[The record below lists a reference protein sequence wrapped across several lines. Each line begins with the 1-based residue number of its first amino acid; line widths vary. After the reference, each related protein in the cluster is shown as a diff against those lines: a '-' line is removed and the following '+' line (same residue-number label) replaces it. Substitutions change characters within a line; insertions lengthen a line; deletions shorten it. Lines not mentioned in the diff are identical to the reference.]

1 MFLMLDPKLIE
12 QNIDLA
18 RARLAARGFETDLSE
33 FTLLNSRRKEIIK
46 SVETLEQQRNE
57 GSKRVGILKRS
68 KEEKE
73 LSTLLPKLK
82 TLSDQIKGL
91 NEKKAEVEGFLREFL
106 LNVPNIPDSSVPE
119 GVDESANVE
128 IKKWREPRQFDFE
141 VKDHV
146 LLGAE
151 LGILDLPRATKIAGA
166 RFALYRG
173 AGARL
178 ERALIN
184 FMLDIHTKQHGY
196 TEVLTPFVA
205 NAESLTG
212 TGNLPKFEED
222 LFKLSDTDYYMI
234 PTAEV
239 PVTNIHRDEIIPQ
252 DMLPIKY
259 VAYSPCF
266 RKEAGSYG
274 KDVHGIIRQHQ
285 FNKVELVRFAE
296 PQNSYQELEMLTA
309 DAAKILELLGIPYRI
324 VVLCAGDM
332 GFSSAKTYDL
342 EVWVPSEGRYREI
355 SSCSNFEA
363 FQARR
368 ANIKYRESKSSKVSY
383 LHTLNG
389 SGVAVGRALVAILE
403 NFQTEE
409 GTVEVPEVL
418 VPYMDGM
425 RIIDR

>member
-1 MFLMLDPKLIE
+1 MLDPKLIE
-12 QNIDLA
+12 RNIDLVGKK
-18 RARLAARGFETDLSE
+18 LATRGFDADLSE
-33 FTLLNSRRKEIIK
+33 FAVINSRRKEIIK
-46 SVETLEQQRNE
+46 KVEILQHKRNE
-57 GSKRVGILKRS
+57 GSRKVGTLKRS
-68 KEEKE
+68 GDQKG
-73 LSTLLPKLK
+73 LSELLPELK
-82 TLSDQIKGL
+82 SLSDEIKDL
-91 NEKKAEVEGFLREFL
+91 NENKAEVEGLLGEFL
-106 LNVPNIPDSSVPE
+106 LTIPNMPDSSVPE
-119 GVDESANVE
+119 GSDDTANVE
-128 IKKWREPRQFDFE
+128 IRKWGEPRDFDFE
-141 VKDHV
+141 IKDHV

-151 LGILDLPRATKIAGA
+151 LDILDLPRATKIAGA
-166 RFALYRG
+166 RFALYKN

-184 FMLDIHTKQHGY
+184 FMLDVHTSRHGY

-205 NAESLTG
+205 NTESLTG

-222 LFKLSDTDYYMI
+222 LFKLSDTDYYMV

-239 PVTNIHRDEIIPQ
+239 PVTNIHRDEIISA

-285 FNKVELVRFAE
+285 FNKVELVRFVDPE
-296 PQNSYQELEMLTA
+296 NSYEELEMLTA
-309 DAAKILELLGIPYRI
+309 DAARILELLGIPYRV
-324 VVLCAGDM
+324 VVLCTGDM

-342 EVWVPSEGRYREI
+342 EVWVPSENRYREI

-368 ANIKYRESKSSKVSY
+368 ANIRYRKSKGSKPAY

-389 SGVAVGRALVAILE
+389 SGVAVGRAFLAIVE

-409 GTVEVPEVL
+409 GTVEIPEVL
-418 VPYMDGM
+418 VPYMGGV
-425 RIIDR
+425 RVIGR

>member
-1 MFLMLDPKLIE
+1 MLDPKLIE
-12 QNIDLA
+12 RNIDLVGKK
-18 RARLAARGFETDLSE
+18 LAARGFETDLSE
-33 FTLLNSRRKEIIK
+33 FAVLNSRRKDIIK
-46 SVETLEQQRNE
+46 RVETLEHQRNE
-57 GSKRVGILKRS
+57 GSRKIGVLKS
-68 KEEKE
+68 SGDEKE
-73 LSTLLPKLK
+73 LSRLLPELK
-82 TLSDQIKGL
+82 VLSDEIKDL
-91 NEKKAEVEGFLREFL
+91 NEKKAEAEELLREFL
-106 LNVPNIPDSSVPE
+106 LNVPNMPDSSVPE
-119 GVDESANVE
+119 GFDDTANVE
-128 IKKWREPRQFDFE
+128 VRKWGEPRNFDFE

-151 LGILDLPRATKIAGA
+151 LDILDLPRATKIAGA
-166 RFALYRG
+166 RFALYKN

-184 FMLDIHTKQHGY
+184 FMLDVHTRQHGY

-205 NAESLTG
+205 NTESLTG

-222 LFKLSDTDYYMI
+222 LFKLSDTDYYMV

-239 PVTNIHRDEIIPQ
+239 PVTNIHRDEIIPAE
-252 DMLPIKY
+252 MLPIKY
-259 VAYSPCF
+259 VAYTPCF

-285 FNKVELVRFAE
+285 FNKVELVRFADPE
-296 PQNSYQELEMLTA
+296 KSYEELEMLTA
-309 DAAKILELLGIPYRI
+309 DAARILELLGIPYRV
-324 VVLCAGDM
+324 VVLCTGDM

-368 ANIKYRESKSSKVSY
+368 ANIRYRKSKGSKPAY

-389 SGVAVGRALVAILE
+389 SGVAVGRAFLAILE

-409 GTVEVPEVL
+409 GNVEVPEAL
-418 VPYMDGM
+418 IPYMDGIG
-425 RIIDR
+425 IISR

>member
-1 MFLMLDPKLIE
+1 M
-12 QNIDLA
+12 
-18 RARLAARGFETDLSE
+18 
-33 FTLLNSRRKEIIK
+33 
-46 SVETLEQQRNE
+46 
-57 GSKRVGILKRS
+57 
-68 KEEKE
+68 
-73 LSTLLPKLK
+73 
-82 TLSDQIKGL
+82 
-91 NEKKAEVEGFLREFL
+91 
-106 LNVPNIPDSSVPE
+106 PDSSVPE
-119 GVDESANVE
+119 GPDDTGNVE
-128 IKKWREPRQFDFE
+128 IRKWGEPRDFEFE

-151 LGILDLPRATKIAGA
+151 LDILDLPRATKIAGA
-166 RFALYRG
+166 RFALYKN

-205 NAESLTG
+205 NTESLTG

-222 LFKLSDTDYYMI
+222 LFKLSGTDYYMV

-239 PVTNIHRDEIIPQ
+239 PVTNIHRDEIIPAE
-252 DMLPIKY
+252 MLPVKY
-259 VAYSPCF
+259 VACTPCF

-285 FNKVELVRFAE
+285 FNKVELVRFADPE
-296 PQNSYQELEMLTA
+296 NSYEELEMLTA
-309 DAAKILELLGIPYRI
+309 DAERILKLLGIPYRV
-324 VVLCAGDM
+324 VVLCTGDM
-332 GFSSAKTYDL
+332 GFSSAKTYDI

-368 ANIKYRESKSSKVSY
+368 ANIRYRESKGSKPAY

-389 SGVAVGRALVAILE
+389 SGVAVGRALLAILE

-409 GTVEVPEVL
+409 GTVEIPEVL
-418 VPYMDGM
+418 VPYMDGIKVIS
-425 RIIDR
+425 R

>member
-1 MFLMLDPKLIE
+1 MLDPKLIE
-12 QNIDLA
+12 RNIDLVGKK
-18 RARLAARGFETDLSE
+18 LATRGFDTDLSE
-33 FTLLNSRRKEIIK
+33 FAVLNSRRKEIIQR
-46 SVETLEQQRNE
+46 VEALEHQRNE
-57 GSKRVGILKRS
+57 GSRKVGALKRS
-68 KEEKE
+68 GDEEE
-73 LSTLLPKLK
+73 LSRLLPELRS
-82 TLSDQIKGL
+82 LSDEIKDL
-91 NEKKAEVEGFLREFL
+91 NEKKTEAEALLREFL
-106 LNVPNIPDSSVPE
+106 LNVPNMPDSSVPE
-119 GVDESANVE
+119 GPDDTANVE
-128 IKKWREPRQFDFE
+128 IRKWGEPRDFDFE

-151 LGILDLPRATKIAGA
+151 LDILDLPRATKIAGA
-166 RFALYRG
+166 RFALYKN

-184 FMLDIHTKQHGY
+184 FMLDVHTKQHGY

-205 NAESLTG
+205 NTESLTG

-239 PVTNIHRDEIIPQ
+239 PVTNIHRDEIIPAE
-252 DMLPIKY
+252 MLPIKY
-259 VAYSPCF
+259 TAYTPCF

-285 FNKVELVRFAE
+285 FNKVELVRFADPE
-296 PQNSYQELEMLTA
+296 NSYEELEMLTA
-309 DAAKILELLGIPYRI
+309 DAARILELLGIPYRV
-324 VVLCAGDM
+324 VVLCTGDM

-368 ANIKYRESKSSKVSY
+368 ANIRYRKSKGSKPAY

-389 SGVAVGRALVAILE
+389 SGVAVGRALLAILE

-418 VPYMDGM
+418 VPYMDGVKVIG
-425 RIIDR
+425 R

>member
-1 MFLMLDPKLIE
+1 MLDSKLIE
-12 QNIDLA
+12 RNIDLVGEK
-18 RARLAARGFETDLSE
+18 LATRGFETDLSE
-33 FTLLNSRRKEIIK
+33 FAVLNSRRKEIIRR
-46 SVETLEQQRNE
+46 VETLEHQRNE
-57 GSKRVGILKRS
+57 GSRKVGALKRS
-68 KEEKE
+68 GDQQG
-73 LSTLLPKLK
+73 LSELLPELK
-82 TLSDQIKGL
+82 ALSDEVKDL
-91 NEKKAEVEGFLREFL
+91 NEKKAEVEGLLRDFL
-106 LNVPNIPDSSVPE
+106 LTIPNMPDSSVPE
-119 GVDESANVE
+119 GPDDTANVE
-128 IKKWREPRQFDFE
+128 IRKWGEPRNFDFE

-151 LGILDLPRATKIAGA
+151 LDILDLPRATKIAGA
-166 RFALYRG
+166 RFALYKN

-184 FMLDIHTKQHGY
+184 FMLDVHTKQHGY

-205 NAESLTG
+205 NTESLTG

-222 LFKLSDTDYYMI
+222 LFKLSDTDYYMV

-239 PVTNIHRDEIIPQ
+239 PVTNIHRDEIISAE
-252 DMLPIKY
+252 DLPIKY

-285 FNKVELVRFAE
+285 FNKVELVRFADPE
-296 PQNSYQELEMLTA
+296 NSYEELEMLTA
-309 DAAKILELLGIPYRI
+309 DAAKILELLGIPYRV
-324 VVLCAGDM
+324 VVLSTGDM

-368 ANIKYRESKSSKVSY
+368 ANIRYRKSKGSKPAY

-389 SGVAVGRALVAILE
+389 SGVAVGRALLAIVE

-418 VPYMDGM
+418 VPYMDGI
-425 RIIDR
+425 RVIGW

>member
-1 MFLMLDPKLIE
+1 MLDPKLIE
-12 QNIDLA
+12 RNIDLVGEK
-18 RARLAARGFETDLSE
+18 LATRGFETDLSE
-33 FTLLNSRRKEIIK
+33 FTVLKSRRKEIIK
-46 SVETLEQQRNE
+46 RVETLEHQRNE
-57 GSKRVGILKRS
+57 GSRKVGVLKRS
-68 KEEKE
+68 GDQQGLAE
-73 LSTLLPKLK
+73 LLPELK
-82 TLSDQIKGL
+82 ALSEEVKDL
-91 NEKKAEVEGFLREFL
+91 NEKKVEVEGLLREFL
-106 LNVPNIPDSSVPE
+106 LTVPNMPDSSVPE
-119 GVDESANVE
+119 GPDYTANVE
-128 IKKWREPRQFDFE
+128 IRKWGEPRDFDFE

-151 LGILDLPRATKIAGA
+151 LDILDLPRATKIAGA
-166 RFALYRG
+166 RFALYKN

-184 FMLDIHTKQHGY
+184 FMLDVHTKQHGY

-205 NAESLTG
+205 NTESLTG

-239 PVTNIHRDEIIPQ
+239 PVTNIHRDEIIPPE
-252 DMLPIKY
+252 MLPIKY
-259 VAYSPCF
+259 VAYTPCF

-285 FNKVELVRFAE
+285 FNKVELVRFADPE
-296 PQNSYQELEMLTA
+296 NSYEELEMLTA
-309 DAAKILELLGIPYRI
+309 DAAKILELLGIPYR
-324 VVLCAGDM
+324 VVLLCTGDM

-368 ANIKYRESKSSKVSY
+368 ANIRYRKSKGSKPAY

-389 SGVAVGRALVAILE
+389 SGVAVGRALLAIVE

-418 VPYMDGM
+418 VPYMDGI
-425 RIIDR
+425 RVIGR

>member
-1 MFLMLDPKLIE
+1 MLDPKLIE
-12 QNIDLA
+12 RNIDLVGEK
-18 RARLAARGFETDLSE
+18 LATRGFETDLSE
-33 FTLLNSRRKEIIK
+33 FSVLNSRRKEIIK
-46 SVETLEQQRNE
+46 RVEALEHRRNE
-57 GSKRVGILKRS
+57 GSKKVGVLKRS
-68 KEEKE
+68 GDQQGLSE
-73 LSTLLPKLK
+73 LMPELK
-82 TLSDQIKGL
+82 ALSDEIKDL
-91 NEKKAEVEGFLREFL
+91 NEKKAEVEGLLREFL
-106 LNVPNIPDSSVPE
+106 LTIPNMPDSSVPE
-119 GVDESANVE
+119 GLDDTANVE
-128 IKKWREPRQFDFE
+128 IRKWGEPRDFDFE

-151 LGILDLPRATKIAGA
+151 LDMLDLPRATKIAGA
-166 RFALYRG
+166 RFALYKD

-184 FMLDIHTKQHGY
+184 FMLDVHTKQHGY

-205 NAESLTG
+205 NTESLTG

-222 LFKLSDTDYYMI
+222 LFKLSDTDYYMV

-239 PVTNIHRDEIIPQ
+239 PVTNIHRDEIIPAE
-252 DMLPIKY
+252 MLPIKY

-285 FNKVELVRFAE
+285 FNKVELVRFADPE
-296 PQNSYQELEMLTA
+296 NSYEELETLTA
-309 DAAKILELLGIPYRI
+309 DAARILELLGIPYR
-324 VVLCAGDM
+324 VVILCTGDM

-368 ANIKYRESKSSKVSY
+368 ANIRYRKSKGSKPAY

-389 SGVAVGRALVAILE
+389 SGVAVGRALLAIVE

-418 VPYMDGM
+418 VPYMDGV
-425 RIIDR
+425 RVIGR

>member
-1 MFLMLDPKLIE
+1 MLDPRLIE
-12 QNIDLA
+12 RNIDLVSEK
-18 RARLAARGFETDLSE
+18 LAARGFETDLSE
-33 FTLLNSRRKEIIK
+33 FAVLNSGRKEIIK
-46 SVETLEQQRNE
+46 RVETLEHQRNE
-57 GSKRVGILKRS
+57 GSRKVGALKRS
-68 KEEKE
+68 GDQRG
-73 LSTLLPKLK
+73 LSELLPELK
-82 TLSDQIKGL
+82 ALSDEIKNL
-91 NEKKAEVEGFLREFL
+91 NEKKAETEELLREFL
-106 LNVPNIPDSSVPE
+106 LNVPNMPDSSVPE
-119 GVDESANVE
+119 GPDDTANVE
-128 IKKWREPRQFDFE
+128 IRKWGEPRNFDFE

-151 LGILDLPRATKIAGA
+151 LDILDLPRATKIAGA
-166 RFALYRG
+166 RFALYKN

-184 FMLDIHTKQHGY
+184 FMLDVHTGRHGY

-205 NAESLTG
+205 NTESLTG

-222 LFKLSDTDYYMI
+222 LFRLSDTDYYLV

-239 PVTNIHRDEIIPQ
+239 PVTNIHRDEIIPAE
-252 DMLPIKY
+252 MLPVKY
-259 VAYSPCF
+259 VAYTPCF

-285 FNKVELVRFAE
+285 FNKVELVRFADPE
-296 PQNSYQELEMLTA
+296 NSYEELEMLTA
-309 DAAKILELLGIPYRI
+309 DAAKILELLGIPYRV
-324 VVLCAGDM
+324 VVLCTGDM

-368 ANIKYRESKSSKVSY
+368 ANIRYRKSKGSKPDY

-389 SGVAVGRALVAILE
+389 SGVAVGRALLAIVE

-409 GTVEVPEVL
+409 GTVEIPEVL
-418 VPYMDGM
+418 VPYMDGI
-425 RIIDR
+425 RIIGR

>member
-1 MFLMLDPKLIE
+1 MLDPKLIE
-12 QNIDLA
+12 RNIDLVGE
-18 RARLAARGFETDLSE
+18 RLATRGFETDLSE
-33 FTLLNSRRKEIIK
+33 FAVLNSRRKEIIK
-46 SVETLEQQRNE
+46 RVETLEHQRNE
-57 GSKRVGILKRS
+57 GSRRVGGLKRS
-68 KEEKE
+68 GDQQG
-73 LSTLLPKLK
+73 LSELLPELK
-82 TLSDQIKGL
+82 ALSDEIKDL
-91 NEKKAEVEGFLREFL
+91 NEKKAEVEGLLRGFL
-106 LNVPNIPDSSVPE
+106 LTIPNMPDSSVPE
-119 GVDESANVE
+119 GLDDTANVE
-128 IKKWREPRQFDFE
+128 IRKWGEPRDFDFE
-141 VKDHV
+141 IKDHV

-151 LGILDLPRATKIAGA
+151 LDILDLPRATKIAGA
-166 RFALYRG
+166 RFALYKN

-184 FMLDIHTKQHGY
+184 FMLDVHTRRHGY

-205 NAESLTG
+205 NTESLTG

-222 LFKLSDTDYYMI
+222 LFKLSDTDYYMV

-239 PVTNIHRDEIIPQ
+239 PVTNIHRDEIIPAE
-252 DMLPIKY
+252 MLPIKY

-285 FNKVELVRFAE
+285 FNKVELVRFADPE
-296 PQNSYQELEMLTA
+296 NSYEELEMLTA
-309 DAAKILELLGIPYRI
+309 DAAKILELLGIPYRV
-324 VVLCAGDM
+324 VVLCTGDM

-368 ANIKYRESKSSKVSY
+368 ANIRYRKSKGSKPAY

-389 SGVAVGRALVAILE
+389 SGVAVGRALLAIVE

-418 VPYMDGM
+418 VPYMDGI
-425 RIIDR
+425 RVIGR

>member
-1 MFLMLDPKLIE
+1 MLDPKLIE
-12 QNIDLA
+12 RNIDLVGEK
-18 RARLAARGFETDLSE
+18 LATRGFETDLSE
-33 FTLLNSRRKEIIK
+33 FTVLNSRRKEIIK
-46 SVETLEQQRNE
+46 RVETLEHQRNE
-57 GSKRVGILKRS
+57 GSRKVGALKRS
-68 KEEKE
+68 GDQQGLAE
-73 LSTLLPKLK
+73 LLPELK
-82 TLSDQIKGL
+82 ALSEEIKDL
-91 NEKKAEVEGFLREFL
+91 NEKKAEAEELLREFL
-106 LNVPNIPDSSVPE
+106 LTVPNMPDSSVPE
-119 GVDESANVE
+119 GLDDTANVE
-128 IKKWREPRQFDFE
+128 IRKWGEPRDFDFE

-151 LGILDLPRATKIAGA
+151 LDILDLPRATKIAGA
-166 RFALYRG
+166 RFALYKN

-184 FMLDIHTKQHGY
+184 FMLDVHTKQHGY

-205 NAESLTG
+205 NTESLTG

-222 LFKLSDTDYYMI
+222 LFKLSDTDYYMV

-239 PVTNIHRDEIIPQ
+239 PVTNIHRDEIIPPE
-252 DMLPIKY
+252 MLPIKY
-259 VAYSPCF
+259 VAYTPCF

-285 FNKVELVRFAE
+285 FNKVELVRFADPE
-296 PQNSYQELEMLTA
+296 NSYKELEMLTA
-309 DAAKILELLGIPYRI
+309 DAAKILELLGIPYR
-324 VVLCAGDM
+324 VVLLCTGDM

-368 ANIKYRESKSSKVSY
+368 ANIKYRKSKGSKPAY

-389 SGVAVGRALVAILE
+389 SGVAVGRALLAIVE

-418 VPYMDGM
+418 VPYMDGI
-425 RIIDR
+425 RVIGR

>member
-1 MFLMLDPKLIE
+1 MLDPKLIE
-12 QNIDLA
+12 RNIDLVGEK
-18 RARLAARGFETDLSE
+18 LATRGFDTDLSE
-33 FTLLNSRRKEIIK
+33 FAVLNSRRKEIIK
-46 SVETLEQQRNE
+46 RVETLEHQRNE
-57 GSKRVGILKRS
+57 GSRKVGALKRS
-68 KEEKE
+68 GDQQG
-73 LSTLLPKLK
+73 LSELLPELRL
-82 TLSDQIKGL
+82 LSDEIKDL
-91 NEKKAEVEGFLREFL
+91 NESKAEAEGLLREFL
-106 LNVPNIPDSSVPE
+106 LTIPNMPDSSVPE
-119 GVDESANVE
+119 GTDDTANVE
-128 IKKWREPRQFDFE
+128 IRKWGEPRDFNFE

-151 LGILDLPRATKIAGA
+151 LDILDLPRATKIAGA
-166 RFALYRG
+166 RFALYKN

-184 FMLDIHTKQHGY
+184 FMLDVHTRQHGY

-222 LFKLSDTDYYMI
+222 LFKLSDTDYYLV

-239 PVTNIHRDEIIPQ
+239 PVTNIHRDEIIPAE
-252 DMLPIKY
+252 MLPIKY
-259 VAYSPCF
+259 VAYTPCF

-285 FNKVELVRFAE
+285 FNKVELVHFADPE
-296 PQNSYQELEMLTA
+296 NSYEALEKLTA
-309 DAAKILELLGIPYRI
+309 DAARILELLGIPYRV
-324 VVLCAGDM
+324 VVLCTGDM

-368 ANIKYRESKSSKVSY
+368 ANIRYRKSKGSKPSY

-389 SGVAVGRALVAILE
+389 SGVAVGRALLAIVE

-418 VPYMDGM
+418 VPYMDGI
-425 RIIDR
+425 RVIGR

>member
-1 MFLMLDPKLIE
+1 MLDPKLVE
-12 QNIDLA
+12 QNIDLVGEK
-18 RARLAARGFETDLSE
+18 LATRGFETDLSE
-33 FTLLNSRRKEIIK
+33 FAVLNSRRKEIIK
-46 SVETLEQQRNE
+46 RVETLEHQRNE
-57 GSKRVGILKRS
+57 GSRKVGALKRS
-68 KEEKE
+68 GDQQGLAE
-73 LSTLLPKLK
+73 LLPELK
-82 TLSDQIKGL
+82 ALSEEVKDL
-91 NEKKAEVEGFLREFL
+91 NEKKAEVEGLLREFL
-106 LNVPNIPDSSVPE
+106 LTVPNMPDSSVPE
-119 GVDESANVE
+119 GPDDTANVE
-128 IKKWREPRQFDFE
+128 IRKWGEPRDFDFE

-151 LGILDLPRATKIAGA
+151 LDILDLPRATKIAGA
-166 RFALYRG
+166 RFALYKN

-184 FMLDIHTKQHGY
+184 FMLDVHTKQHGY

-205 NAESLTG
+205 NTESLTG

-239 PVTNIHRDEIIPQ
+239 PVTNIHRDEIIPPE
-252 DMLPIKY
+252 MLPIKY
-259 VAYSPCF
+259 VAYTPCF

-285 FNKVELVRFAE
+285 FNKVELVRFADPE
-296 PQNSYQELEMLTA
+296 NSYEELEMLTA
-309 DAAKILELLGIPYRI
+309 DAAKILELLGIPYR
-324 VVLCAGDM
+324 VVLLCTGDM

-368 ANIKYRESKSSKVSY
+368 ANIRYRKSKGSKPAY

-389 SGVAVGRALVAILE
+389 SGVAVGRALLAIVE

-418 VPYMDGM
+418 VPYMDGI
-425 RIIDR
+425 RVIGR

>member
-1 MFLMLDPKLIE
+1 MLDPKLIE
-12 QNIDLA
+12 RNIDLVGEK
-18 RARLAARGFETDLSE
+18 LATRGFDTDLSE
-33 FTLLNSRRKEIIK
+33 FAVLNSRRKEIIK
-46 SVETLEQQRNE
+46 RVETLEHQRNE
-57 GSKRVGILKRS
+57 GSRKVGTLKRS
-68 KEEKE
+68 GDEEE
-73 LSTLLPKLK
+73 LSRLLPELRS
-82 TLSDQIKGL
+82 LSEEIKDL
-91 NEKKAEVEGFLREFL
+91 NEKKAEVEGLLREFL
-106 LNVPNIPDSSVPE
+106 LTVPNMPDSSVPE
-119 GVDESANVE
+119 GPDDTANVE
-128 IKKWREPRQFDFE
+128 IRKWGEPRDFDFE

-151 LGILDLPRATKIAGA
+151 LDILDLPRATKIAGA
-166 RFALYRG
+166 RFALYKN

-184 FMLDIHTKQHGY
+184 FMLDVHTKQHGY

-205 NAESLTG
+205 NTESLTG

-222 LFKLSDTDYYMI
+222 LFKLSDTDYYMV

-239 PVTNIHRDEIIPQ
+239 PVTNIHRDEIIPPE
-252 DMLPIKY
+252 MLPIKY
-259 VAYSPCF
+259 VAYTPCF

-285 FNKVELVRFAE
+285 FNKVELVRFADPE
-296 PQNSYQELEMLTA
+296 NSYEELETLTA
-309 DAAKILELLGIPYRI
+309 DAAKILELLGIPYR
-324 VVLCAGDM
+324 VVLLCTGDM

-368 ANIKYRESKSSKVSY
+368 ANIRYRKSKGSKPAY

-389 SGVAVGRALVAILE
+389 SGVAVGRALLAIVE

-418 VPYMDGM
+418 VPYMDGI
-425 RIIDR
+425 RVIGR

>member
-1 MFLMLDPKLIE
+1 MLDPKLIE
-12 QNIDLA
+12 RNIDLVGKK
-18 RARLAARGFETDLSE
+18 LATRGFDTDLSE
-33 FTLLNSRRKEIIK
+33 FAVLNSRRKEIIQR
-46 SVETLEQQRNE
+46 VETLEHQRNE
-57 GSKRVGILKRS
+57 GSRKVGALKRS
-68 KEEKE
+68 GDEEE
-73 LSTLLPKLK
+73 LSRLLPELRS
-82 TLSDQIKGL
+82 LSDEIKDL
-91 NEKKAEVEGFLREFL
+91 NEKKTEAEALLREFL
-106 LNVPNIPDSSVPE
+106 LNVPNMPDSSVPE
-119 GVDESANVE
+119 GSDDTANVE
-128 IKKWREPRQFDFE
+128 IRKWGEPRDFDFE

-151 LGILDLPRATKIAGA
+151 LDILDLPRATKIAGA
-166 RFALYRG
+166 RFALYKN

-184 FMLDIHTKQHGY
+184 FMLDVHTKQHGY

-205 NAESLTG
+205 NTESLTG

-222 LFKLSDTDYYMI
+222 LFKLSDTDYYMV

-239 PVTNIHRDEIIPQ
+239 PVTNIHRDEIIPAE
-252 DMLPIKY
+252 MLPIKY
-259 VAYSPCF
+259 TAYTPCF

-285 FNKVELVRFAE
+285 FNKVELVRFADPE
-296 PQNSYQELEMLTA
+296 NSYEELETLTA
-309 DAAKILELLGIPYRI
+309 DAARILELLGIPYRV
-324 VVLCAGDM
+324 VVLCTGDM

-368 ANIKYRESKSSKVSY
+368 ANIRYRKSKGSKPAY

-389 SGVAVGRALVAILE
+389 SGVAVGRALLAILE

-418 VPYMDGM
+418 VPYMDGV
-425 RIIDR
+425 RVIGR

>member
-1 MFLMLDPKLIE
+1 MLDPKLIE
-12 QNIDLA
+12 RNIDLVGKK
-18 RARLAARGFETDLSE
+18 LATRGFDTDLSE
-33 FTLLNSRRKEIIK
+33 FAVLNSRRKEIIQR
-46 SVETLEQQRNE
+46 VETLEHQRNE
-57 GSKRVGILKRS
+57 GSRKVGALKRS
-68 KEEKE
+68 GDEEG
-73 LSTLLPKLK
+73 LSRLLPELRS
-82 TLSDQIKGL
+82 LSDEIKDL
-91 NEKKAEVEGFLREFL
+91 NEKKTEAEALLREFL
-106 LNVPNIPDSSVPE
+106 LNVPNMPDSSVPE
-119 GVDESANVE
+119 GPDDTANVE
-128 IKKWREPRQFDFE
+128 IRKWGEPRDFDFE

-151 LGILDLPRATKIAGA
+151 LDILDLPRATKIAGA
-166 RFALYRG
+166 RFALYKN

-184 FMLDIHTKQHGY
+184 FMLDVHTKQHGY

-205 NAESLTG
+205 NTESLTG

-222 LFKLSDTDYYMI
+222 LFKLSDTDYYMV

-239 PVTNIHRDEIIPQ
+239 PVTNIHRDEIIPAE
-252 DMLPIKY
+252 MLPIKY
-259 VAYSPCF
+259 TAYTPCF

-285 FNKVELVRFAE
+285 FNKVELVRFADPE
-296 PQNSYQELEMLTA
+296 NSYEELETLTA
-309 DAAKILELLGIPYRI
+309 DAARILELLGIPYRV
-324 VVLCAGDM
+324 VVLCTGDM

-368 ANIKYRESKSSKVSY
+368 ANIRYRKSKGSKPAY

-389 SGVAVGRALVAILE
+389 SGVAVGRALLAILE

-418 VPYMDGM
+418 VPYMDGVKVIG
-425 RIIDR
+425 R

>member
-1 MFLMLDPKLIE
+1 MLDPKLIE
-12 QNIDLA
+12 RNIDLVGEK
-18 RARLAARGFETDLSE
+18 LATRGFETDLSE
-33 FTLLNSRRKEIIK
+33 FTVLNSRRKEIIK
-46 SVETLEQQRNE
+46 RVETLEHQRNE
-57 GSKRVGILKRS
+57 GSRKVGVLKRS
-68 KEEKE
+68 GDQQGLAE
-73 LSTLLPKLK
+73 LLPELK
-82 TLSDQIKGL
+82 ALSEEVKDL
-91 NEKKAEVEGFLREFL
+91 NEKKVEVEGLLREFL
-106 LNVPNIPDSSVPE
+106 LTVPNMPDSSVPE
-119 GVDESANVE
+119 GPDDTANVE
-128 IKKWREPRQFDFE
+128 IRKWGEPRDFDFE

-151 LGILDLPRATKIAGA
+151 LDILDLPRATKIAGA
-166 RFALYRG
+166 RFALYKN

-184 FMLDIHTKQHGY
+184 FMLDVHTKQHGY

-205 NAESLTG
+205 NTESLTG

-239 PVTNIHRDEIIPQ
+239 PVTNIHRDEIIPPE
-252 DMLPIKY
+252 MLPIKY
-259 VAYSPCF
+259 VAYTPCF

-285 FNKVELVRFAE
+285 FNKVELVRFADPE
-296 PQNSYQELEMLTA
+296 NSYEELEMLTA
-309 DAAKILELLGIPYRI
+309 DAAKILELLGIPYR
-324 VVLCAGDM
+324 VVLLCTGDM

-368 ANIKYRESKSSKVSY
+368 ANIRYRKSKGSKPAY

-389 SGVAVGRALVAILE
+389 SGVAVGRALLAIVE

-418 VPYMDGM
+418 VPYMDGI
-425 RIIDR
+425 RVIGR

>member
-1 MFLMLDPKLIE
+1 MLDPKLIE
-12 QNIDLA
+12 QNIDLVGEK
-18 RARLAARGFETDLSE
+18 LATRGYETDLSE
-33 FTLLNSRRKEIIK
+33 FVVLNSRRKEIIIR
-46 SVETLEQQRNE
+46 VETLERQKNE
-57 GSKRVGILKRS
+57 GSRKVGTLKRS
-68 KEEKE
+68 GDEKE
-73 LSTLLPKLK
+73 LSRLLPELK
-82 TLSDQIKGL
+82 TLSEEIKDL
-91 NEKKAEVEGFLREFL
+91 NEKKAEVEALLREFL
-106 LNVPNIPDSSVPE
+106 LGVPNMPDSSVPE
-119 GVDESANVE
+119 GPDDTGNVE
-128 IKKWREPRQFDFE
+128 IRKWGEPRDFEFE

-151 LGILDLPRATKIAGA
+151 LDILDLPRATKIAGA
-166 RFALYRG
+166 RFALYKN

-205 NAESLTG
+205 NTESLTG

-222 LFKLSDTDYYMI
+222 LFKLSGTDYYMV

-239 PVTNIHRDEIIPQ
+239 PVTNIHRDEIIPAE
-252 DMLPIKY
+252 MLPVKY
-259 VAYSPCF
+259 VACTPCF

-285 FNKVELVRFAE
+285 FNKVELVRFADPE
-296 PQNSYQELEMLTA
+296 NSYEELEMLTA
-309 DAAKILELLGIPYRI
+309 DAERILELLGIPYRV
-324 VVLCAGDM
+324 VVLCTGDM
-332 GFSSAKTYDL
+332 GFSSAKTYDI

-368 ANIKYRESKSSKVSY
+368 ANIRYRESKGSKPVY

-389 SGVAVGRALVAILE
+389 SGVAVGRALLAILE

-409 GTVEVPEVL
+409 GTVEIPEVL
-418 VPYMDGM
+418 VPYMDGIKVIS
-425 RIIDR
+425 R

>member
-1 MFLMLDPKLIE
+1 MIQMLDPKLIE
-12 QNIDLA
+12 RNIDLVGE
-18 RARLAARGFETDLSE
+18 RLATRGFETDLSE
-33 FTLLNSRRKEIIK
+33 FAVLNSRRKEIIK
-46 SVETLEQQRNE
+46 RVETLEHQRNE
-57 GSKRVGILKRS
+57 GSRRVGGLKRS
-68 KEEKE
+68 GDQQG
-73 LSTLLPKLK
+73 LSELLPELK
-82 TLSDQIKGL
+82 ALSDEIKDL
-91 NEKKAEVEGFLREFL
+91 NEKKAEVEGLLRGFL
-106 LNVPNIPDSSVPE
+106 LTIPNMPDSSVPE
-119 GVDESANVE
+119 GLDDTANVE
-128 IKKWREPRQFDFE
+128 IRKWGEPRDFDFE
-141 VKDHV
+141 IKDHV

-151 LGILDLPRATKIAGA
+151 LDILDLPRATKIAGA
-166 RFALYRG
+166 RFALYKN

-184 FMLDIHTKQHGY
+184 FMLDVHTRRHGY

-205 NAESLTG
+205 NTESLTG

-222 LFKLSDTDYYMI
+222 LFKLSDTDYYMV

-239 PVTNIHRDEIIPQ
+239 PVTNIHRDEIIPAE
-252 DMLPIKY
+252 MLPIKY

-285 FNKVELVRFAE
+285 FNKVELVRFADPE
-296 PQNSYQELEMLTA
+296 NSYEELEMLTA
-309 DAAKILELLGIPYRI
+309 DAAKILELLGIPYRV
-324 VVLCAGDM
+324 VVLCTGDM

-368 ANIKYRESKSSKVSY
+368 ANIRYRKSKGSKPAY

-389 SGVAVGRALVAILE
+389 SGVAVGRALLAIVE

-418 VPYMDGM
+418 VPYMDGI
-425 RIIDR
+425 RVIGR

>member
-1 MFLMLDPKLIE
+1 MLDPKLIE
-12 QNIDLA
+12 RNIDLVGKK
-18 RARLAARGFETDLSE
+18 LATRGFETDLSE
-33 FTLLNSRRKEIIK
+33 FAVLNSRRKDIIK
-46 SVETLEQQRNE
+46 RVETLEHQRNK
-57 GSKRVGILKRS
+57 GSRKAGALKRS
-68 KEEKE
+68 GDEKE
-73 LSTLLPKLK
+73 LSRLLPELK
-82 TLSDQIKGL
+82 ALSDEIKDL
-91 NEKKAEVEGFLREFL
+91 NEKKMEAEELLREFL
-106 LNVPNIPDSSVPE
+106 LNVPNLPDSSVPE
-119 GVDESANVE
+119 GPDDTANVE
-128 IKKWREPRQFDFE
+128 IRKWGEPRNFNFE

-151 LGILDLPRATKIAGA
+151 LDILDLPRATKIAGA
-166 RFALYRG
+166 RFALYKS

-184 FMLDIHTKQHGY
+184 FMLDVHTKRHGY

-205 NAESLTG
+205 NTESLTG

-222 LFKLSDTDYYMI
+222 LFKLSDTDYYMV

-239 PVTNIHRDEIIPQ
+239 PVTNIHRDEIIPAE
-252 DMLPIKY
+252 MLPIKY
-259 VAYSPCF
+259 VAYTPCF

-285 FNKVELVRFAE
+285 FNKVELVRFADPE
-296 PQNSYQELEMLTA
+296 SSYEELEILSA
-309 DAAKILELLGIPYRI
+309 DAARILELLGIPYRV
-324 VVLCAGDM
+324 VVLCTGDL

-368 ANIKYRESKSSKVSY
+368 ANIRYRESKGSKPAY

-389 SGVAVGRALVAILE
+389 SGVAVGRALLAILE

-418 VPYMDGM
+418 VPYMDGI
-425 RIIDR
+425 RVIGR

>member
-1 MFLMLDPKLIE
+1 MLDPKLIE
-12 QNIDLA
+12 RNIDLVGEK
-18 RARLAARGFETDLSE
+18 LATRGFDTDLSE
-33 FTLLNSRRKEIIK
+33 FAVLNSRRKEIIQK
-46 SVETLEQQRNE
+46 VETLEHRRNE
-57 GSKRVGILKRS
+57 GSKKVDTLKRS
-68 KEEKE
+68 GDEDE
-73 LSTLLPKLK
+73 LSRLLPELRA
-82 TLSDQIKGL
+82 LSEEIKDL
-91 NEKKAEVEGFLREFL
+91 NERKTEVESLLRKFL
-106 LNVPNIPDSSVPE
+106 LNVPNMPDSSVPE
-119 GVDESANVE
+119 GSDDTANVE
-128 IKKWREPRQFDFE
+128 IRKWGEPRDFNFE

-151 LGILDLPRATKIAGA
+151 LDILDLPRATKITGA
-166 RFALYRG
+166 RFALYKN

-184 FMLDIHTKQHGY
+184 FMLDVHTKQHEY

-222 LFKLSDTDYYMI
+222 LFKLSDTDYYMV

-239 PVTNIHRDEIIPQ
+239 PVTNIHRDEIIPAE
-252 DMLPIKY
+252 MLPIKY
-259 VAYSPCF
+259 VAYTPCF

-285 FNKVELVRFAE
+285 FNKVELVRFANPE
-296 PQNSYQELEMLTA
+296 NSYEELETLTA
-309 DAAKILELLGIPYRI
+309 DAAKILELLGIPYRVI
-324 VVLCAGDM
+324 VLCTGDM

-368 ANIKYRESKSSKVSY
+368 ANIRYRKSKGSKPSY

-389 SGVAVGRALVAILE
+389 SGVAVGRALLAILE

-409 GTVEVPEVL
+409 GTVEIPEAL
-418 VPYMDGM
+418 VPYMDGVKVIS
-425 RIIDR
+425 R

>member
-1 MFLMLDPKLIE
+1 MLDPKLIE
-12 QNIDLA
+12 RNIDLVGEK
-18 RARLAARGFETDLSE
+18 LATRGFETDLSE
-33 FTLLNSRRKEIIK
+33 FTVLNSRRKEIIK
-46 SVETLEQQRNE
+46 RVETLEYQRNE
-57 GSKRVGILKRS
+57 GSRKVGTLKRS
-68 KEEKE
+68 GDQQG
-73 LSTLLPKLK
+73 LSELLPELK
-82 TLSDQIKGL
+82 ALSEEIKDL
-91 NEKKAEVEGFLREFL
+91 NEKKAEAEGLLREFL
-106 LNVPNIPDSSVPE
+106 LTVPNMPDSSVPE
-119 GVDESANVE
+119 GPDDTANVE
-128 IKKWREPRQFDFE
+128 IRKWGEPRDFDFE

-151 LGILDLPRATKIAGA
+151 LDILDLPRATKIAGA
-166 RFALYRG
+166 RFALYKN

-184 FMLDIHTKQHGY
+184 FMLDVHTKQHGY

-205 NAESLTG
+205 NTESLTG

-222 LFKLSDTDYYMI
+222 LFKLSDTDYYMV

-239 PVTNIHRDEIIPQ
+239 PVTNIHRDEIIPPE
-252 DMLPIKY
+252 MLPIKY
-259 VAYSPCF
+259 VAYTPCF

-285 FNKVELVRFAE
+285 FNKVELVRFADPE
-296 PQNSYQELEMLTA
+296 NSYEELEMLTA
-309 DAAKILELLGIPYRI
+309 DAAKILELLGIPYR
-324 VVLCAGDM
+324 VVLLCTGDM

-368 ANIKYRESKSSKVSY
+368 ANIRYRKSKGSKPAY

-389 SGVAVGRALVAILE
+389 SGVAVGRALLAIVE

-409 GTVEVPEVL
+409 GTVEIPEVL
-418 VPYMDGM
+418 VPYMDGI
-425 RIIDR
+425 RVIGR

>member
-1 MFLMLDPKLIE
+1 MLDPKLIE
-12 QNIDLA
+12 QNIDLVGKK
-18 RARLAARGFETDLSE
+18 LATRGFDTDLSE
-33 FTLLNSRRKEIIK
+33 FAVLNSRRKEIIQR
-46 SVETLEQQRNE
+46 VEALEHQRNE
-57 GSKRVGILKRS
+57 GSRKVGALKRS
-68 KEEKE
+68 GDEEE
-73 LSTLLPKLK
+73 LSRLLPELRS
-82 TLSDQIKGL
+82 LSDEIKDL
-91 NEKKAEVEGFLREFL
+91 NEKKTEAEALLREFL
-106 LNVPNIPDSSVPE
+106 LNVPNMPDSSVPE
-119 GVDESANVE
+119 GPDDTANVE
-128 IKKWREPRQFDFE
+128 IRKWGEPRDFDFE

-151 LGILDLPRATKIAGA
+151 LDILDLPRATKIAGA
-166 RFALYRG
+166 RFALYKN

-184 FMLDIHTKQHGY
+184 FMLDVHTKQHGY

-205 NAESLTG
+205 NTESLTG

-222 LFKLSDTDYYMI
+222 LFKLSDTDYYMV

-239 PVTNIHRDEIIPQ
+239 PVTNIHRDEIIPAE
-252 DMLPIKY
+252 MLPIKY
-259 VAYSPCF
+259 TAYTPCF

-285 FNKVELVRFAE
+285 FNKVELVRFADPE
-296 PQNSYQELEMLTA
+296 NSYEELETLTA
-309 DAAKILELLGIPYRI
+309 DAARILELLGIPYRV
-324 VVLCAGDM
+324 VVLCTGDM

-368 ANIKYRESKSSKVSY
+368 ANIRYRKSKGSKPAY

-389 SGVAVGRALVAILE
+389 SGVAVGRALLAILE

-418 VPYMDGM
+418 VPYMDGV
-425 RIIDR
+425 RVIGR

>member
-1 MFLMLDPKLIE
+1 MLDPKLIE
-12 QNIDLA
+12 RNIDLVGEK
-18 RARLAARGFETDLSE
+18 LATRGFETDLSE
-33 FTLLNSRRKEIIK
+33 FAVLNSRRKEIIQK
-46 SVETLEQQRNE
+46 VETLEHRRNE
-57 GSKRVGILKRS
+57 GSRKVGALKRS
-68 KEEKE
+68 GDQQG
-73 LSTLLPKLK
+73 LSELLPELK
-82 TLSDQIKGL
+82 ALSDEIKDL
-91 NEKKAEVEGFLREFL
+91 NEKKADAEGLLREFL
-106 LNVPNIPDSSVPE
+106 LTVPNMPDSSVPE
-119 GVDESANVE
+119 GPDDTANVE
-128 IKKWREPRQFDFE
+128 IRKWGEPRDFDFE

-151 LGILDLPRATKIAGA
+151 LDILDLPRAAKIAGA
-166 RFALYRG
+166 RFALYKN

-184 FMLDIHTKQHGY
+184 FMLDFHTKQHGY

-222 LFKLSDTDYYMI
+222 LFKLSDTDYYMV

-239 PVTNIHRDEIIPQ
+239 PVTNIHRDEIIPAE
-252 DMLPIKY
+252 MLPIKY
-259 VAYSPCF
+259 VAYTPCF

-285 FNKVELVRFAE
+285 FNKVELVRFADPE
-296 PQNSYQELEMLTA
+296 NSYEELEVLTA
-309 DAAKILELLGIPYRI
+309 DAAKILELLGIPYRV
-324 VVLCAGDM
+324 VVLCTGDM

-368 ANIKYRESKSSKVSY
+368 ANIRYRKSKGSKPDY

-389 SGVAVGRALVAILE
+389 SGVAVGRALLAIVE

-409 GTVEVPEVL
+409 GTVEIPEVL
-418 VPYMDGM
+418 VPYMDGV
-425 RIIDR
+425 RVIRR